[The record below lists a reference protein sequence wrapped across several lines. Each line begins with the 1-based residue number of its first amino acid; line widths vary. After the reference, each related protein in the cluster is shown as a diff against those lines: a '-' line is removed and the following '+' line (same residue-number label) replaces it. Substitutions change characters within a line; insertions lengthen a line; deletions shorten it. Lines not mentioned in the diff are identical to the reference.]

1 MKKYIY
7 NLMIGIACLGIPSLT
22 SCSSD
27 YLETAPTESVNA
39 VDALATAENA
49 YSALNGI
56 ARTMT
61 CQQYAWSQGCAG
73 ETRIISIYENYP
85 SQDYL
90 YNYYA
95 SGWSPI
101 MNLQYSLRTNTS
113 YTAYPYY
120 YYYTIIGQANSI
132 LAKIDE
138 ATGDENMIA
147 FVKGSALTYRA
158 YAYEKLL
165 HYYAPRWQ
173 DSNNGSAEG
182 VVLRLDESIG
192 SQAPSDMATCYKQI
206 YEDCTNAINAFQSA
220 SFNRPTTSVWIANEN
235 VAHAVYARAAL
246 NRQDY
251 STALSQAKLA
261 REGFP
266 LMNNMDYQSGFCR
279 PTSEWIFGSY
289 GDATENQWYW
299 SYGTQYSC
307 NGYYSY
313 ASACGAGAINKT
325 LYQQIPDNDARK
337 ALFLTEDKF
346 SSWSTEI
353 AKERYYPSYGIIGLF
368 SDDLSEEIYD
378 YIMELHQATTPA
390 MSAPYGLDSY
400 DPNDWGYFYDG
411 GQLKFFVFD
420 TPGVHYMPFIR
431 SSEMVLIE
439 AEANYF
445 LNNEAD
451 AQAALEELNASTERN
466 PDYVCSKTGNDL
478 FEEIVNYRALELWGE
493 GFGYSDYK
501 RWNRDIVRVGFAA
514 GGNAAAAIAVTIKA
528 SDPNWVWA
536 VPQYETD
543 FNDAYRNT
551 GSADGK

>member
-1 MKKYIY
+1 MKKYIF
-7 NLMIGIACLGIPSLT
+7 NLMIGIACISMPSLT

-39 VDALATAENA
+39 DDALASAENA

-61 CQQYAWSQGCAG
+61 CQQYAWTQGCAG

-101 MNLQYSLRTNTS
+101 MNLKYSLRTNTS

-132 LAKIDE
+132 LAKIDDAE
-138 ATGDENMIA
+138 GDEDMKA

-158 YAYEKLL
+158 YGYEKLL

-182 VVLRLDESIG
+182 VVLRLDESTG
-192 SQAPSDMATCYKQI
+192 SLAPSDMATCYKQI
-206 YEDCTNAINAFQSA
+206 YEDCTNAINSFQS
-220 SFNRPTTSVWIANEN
+220 SNFNRPATSVWIANEN
-235 VAHAVYARAAL
+235 VAHAVFARAAL
-246 NRQDY
+246 NKQDY
-251 STALSQAKLA
+251 ATALIQAKLA
-261 REGFP
+261 RKGYP
-266 LMNNMDYQSGFCR
+266 LMGNMDYQSGFCR

-313 ASACGAGAINKT
+313 ATACGAGAIDKT

-346 SSWSTEI
+346 PSWSTEI
-353 AKERYYPSYGIIGLF
+353 TKEKLYPNYGIIGYY
-368 SDDLSEEIYD
+368 SDDLSGEIYD

-390 MSAPYGLDSY
+390 MAAPYGLDSY
-400 DPNDWGYFYDG
+400 DPNNWGCFYDG

-445 LNNEAD
+445 LNNETD
-451 AQAALEELNASTERN
+451 AQAALEELNASTERDPN
-466 PDYVCSKTGNDL
+466 YSCSKTGNDL

-501 RWNRDIVRVGFAA
+501 RWNRDIVRVGLAA
-514 GGNAAAAIAVTIKA
+514 GGNAAAPIATTIKA